1 MSKKPQF
8 KKTDIGLIPTE
19 WDVVPLSQIANI
31 SVGYSPQRNEYAE
44 KGIPF
49 INISDLKGS
58 SSDDIRYIREDAN
71 YRSAHIINKGDI
83 LFSPIAPGEAHIWN
97 GGEAVI
103 SSNVYHIKPKDV
115 ESINPKY
122 LYYILNSKFVKVG
135 GSFGSAIPRISRLQL
150 MKILIPL
157 PPFSEQE
164 KIVSV
169 LDDIHLGIQIISKEI
184 ELLKNIKRQTS
195 NILFKSY
202 IEKNKP
208 KWVRLGDIAQC
219 IMGDVRYDRNLN
231 IDKKDG
237 IPILEPRVFKDTIID
252 ENELKYI
259 SKDYH
264 ESHKRFKVFAGDILV
279 PRHGNTL
286 KAYIVPEHIKEAHVS
301 NFLIVRVSNN
311 EFKPEFL
318 RYIMNSNLLN
328 KEFIKYAGGLT
339 VRTISVGAL
348 KKIHIPKI
356 PLEEQEHIVNILKD
370 INEIIKIKTLKKNIL
385 KKIKSNVMALLL
397 TGKVRL

>member
-58 SSDDIRYIREDAN
+58 SDDIRYIREDAN

-115 ESINPKY
+115 DSINPKY

-169 LDDIHLGIQIISKEI
+169 LDDVHLGIQIISKEI
-184 ELLKNIKRQTS
+184 ELLK
-195 NILFKSY
+195 
-202 IEKNKP
+202 
-208 KWVRLGDIAQC
+208 
-219 IMGDVRYDRNLN
+219 
-231 IDKKDG
+231 
-237 IPILEPRVFKDTIID
+237 
-252 ENELKYI
+252 
-259 SKDYH
+259 
-264 ESHKRFKVFAGDILV
+264 
-279 PRHGNTL
+279 
-286 KAYIVPEHIKEAHVS
+286 
-301 NFLIVRVSNN
+301 
-311 EFKPEFL
+311 
-318 RYIMNSNLLN
+318 
-328 KEFIKYAGGLT
+328 
-339 VRTISVGAL
+339 
-348 KKIHIPKI
+348 
-356 PLEEQEHIVNILKD
+356 ILKD
-370 INEIIKIKTLKKNIL
+370 RPPIHYLNHTSKKTNQNGLDWEILPSVL
-385 KKIKSNVMALLL
+385 WGM
-397 TGKVRL
+397 